1 MATLSLISKSKFM
14 ENAFHYL
21 GADLS
26 KDMIDFVSYFT
37 KAHLQI
43 KNTRP
48 GFKQLLKWLKQQK
61 IVASSM
67 MIVMEHTG
75 FYSQCLE
82 EFLHQQGISFCKVN
96 ALEIKRSIGITRGKS
111 DKIDAARIA
120 SYAFAKKD
128 KLTPQVK
135 PSKALQRLKMLV
147 TSRELLVKQRASLKC
162 AIKEFQNI
170 GMSKNDLVLQSQ
182 LQVVKAMDVQ
192 IDRLEKEIDQNIKQD
207 QALFTNFSLLTSVK
221 GVGPVVASTTLILTQ
236 NFTRFANGRKFA
248 CFCGT
253 APFEYTSGSSIRG
266 KTRISPLANKRMKSL
281 LDRAACSAIVCDPE
295 LKAFFERRLA
305 MGKAKKS
312 TINIVRTKIIYR
324 MFAVI
329 KRQSPFE
336 IEFKRAA

>member
-1 MATLSLISKSKFM
+1 M
-14 ENAFHYL
+14 ENVIHYL

-26 KDMIDFVSYFT
+26 KRVIDFVCYQS

-43 KNTRP
+43 ENSKP
-48 GFKQLLKWLKQQK
+48 GFKELLKWFKQQK
-61 IVASSM
+61 ISKSQSV
-67 MIVMEHTG
+67 IVMEHTG
-75 FYSQCLE
+75 LYSLWLE
-82 EFLHQQGISFCKVN
+82 EFLHQQGIAFCKVN

-120 SYAFAKKD
+120 AYAFSKKD
-128 KLTPQVK
+128 TLRPEAE
-135 PSKALQRLKMLV
+135 PSKALQRLKMLI

-162 AIKEFQNI
+162 AIKEFRNI
-170 GMSKNDLVLQSQ
+170 GISEKDLVLQSQ
-182 LQVVKAMDVQ
+182 LKVIKTLDEQ
-192 IDRLEKEIDQNIKQD
+192 INKLEKEIDHSIQLD
-207 QALFTNFSLLTSVK
+207 EALSKNYSLLTSIN

-266 KTRISPLANKRMKSL
+266 KTRISPLADKRMKSL
-281 LDRAACSAIVCDPE
+281 LDRAACSAIVCDTE
-295 LKAFFERRLA
+295 LRAFFERRTA

-312 TINIVRTKIIYR
+312 TINIIRNKIIYR

-329 KRQSPFE
+329 KRQS
-336 IEFKRAA
+336 EFVSEYKRAA

>member
-1 MATLSLISKSKFM
+1 MATLLLISKSKFM
-14 ENAFHYL
+14 ENVIHYL

-26 KDMIDFVSYFT
+26 KDVIDFVSFYT

-43 KNTRP
+43 ENTRD

-61 IVASSM
+61 IVVSSM

-75 FYSQCLE
+75 FYSHCLE

-96 ALEIKRSIGITRGKS
+96 ALEIKRSMGITRGKS

-128 KLTPQVK
+128 TLTPQAK
-135 PSKALQRLKMLV
+135 PSEALQRLKMLV
-147 TSRELLVKQRASLKC
+147 TSRELLVKHRASLKC

-182 LQVVKAMDVQ
+182 LKVVKAMGEQ
-192 IDRLEKEIDQNIKQD
+192 IDRLEKEIEHCIQQD
-207 QALFTNFSLLTSVK
+207 PVLVKNYSLLTSIK
-221 GVGPVVASTTLILTQ
+221 GVGPVVATTTLIVTQ
-236 NFTRFANGRKFA
+236 NFTRFATGRKFA

-253 APFEYTSGSSIRG
+253 APFEHTSGSSIRG
-266 KTRISPLANKRMKSL
+266 KTRVSPLADKRMKSL
-281 LDRAACSAIVCDPE
+281 LDRAACSAITCDPE
-295 LKAFFERRLA
+295 LKAFFERRTA
-305 MGKAKKS
+305 MGKIKKS
-312 TINIVRTKIIYR
+312 TINIVRNKIIHR

-329 KRQSPFE
+329 KRQTQYT
-336 IEFKRAA
+336 IEYSRAA